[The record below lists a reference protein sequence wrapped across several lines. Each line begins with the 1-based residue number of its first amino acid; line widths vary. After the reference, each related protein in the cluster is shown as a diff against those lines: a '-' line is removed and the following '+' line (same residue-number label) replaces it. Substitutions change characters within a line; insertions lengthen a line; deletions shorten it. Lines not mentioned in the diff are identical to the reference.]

1 MMEYFAWS
9 NLKDLNF
16 HKTSAIRSF
25 DAEICFGST
34 LKNQSKQLFDV
45 FSNSI
50 FCAAL
55 PEVPAK

>member
-9 NLKDLNF
+9 DLKELNI
-16 HKTSAIRSF
+16 HKTAAISSF
-25 DAEICFGST
+25 NAEICFEST
-34 LKNQSKQLFDV
+34 SKNQSKQLFDV
-45 FSNSI
+45 FLNSI